1 MKKRASAPKKAAGKS
16 NQKGPVKKTAAMKKP
31 TPKPAASAKAK
42 KVAAPAPSRAQASS
56 SGLGSWPPFR
66 YPPA

>member
-1 MKKRASAPKKAAGKS
+1 MKKRISAPKKAAGKS
-16 NQKGPVKKTAAMKKP
+16 NQKGSGKKTAAVKKSAA
-31 TPKPAASAKAK
+31 KPAARAKAK
-42 KVAAPAPSRAQASS
+42 NSAAPTPSRAQAPP